1 MLLISI
7 IFQIFLFKHQDLY
20 NNNKKYNIISMF
32 NWSIFSYTG
41 LFFAIIYR
49 CPQIIKIYKTKKAD
63 DLSSYSYITHNGAYI
78 SFILY
83 LVGTRNT
90 SEWVLCL
97 YYILGI
103 MQNLLI
109 FGMKLYYTKKYPIT
123 NIII

>member
-1 MLLISI
+1 MSI
-7 IFQIFLFKHQDLY
+7 
-20 NNNKKYNIISMF
+20 F

-90 SEWVLCL
+90 GELVLCL

-103 MQNLLI
+103 IQNLLI
-109 FGMKLYYTKKYPIT
+109 FGMKLYYTKKNKIT
-123 NIII
+123 NIIT